1 MPSVKKY
8 LKEAENLKARKELS
22 KEDKLAFLDAQIEG
36 FQKQAYR
43 FEVDIEIAKRYIA
56 VGAEIGG
63 EEAYTETGE
72 NKIVEAVQ
80 NLRSIVLSIDKLL
93 IIKEELEKE

>member
-8 LKEAENLKARKELS
+8 LKELESLESPELS
-22 KEDKLAFLDAQIEG
+22 KEEKLKYLTAQIEG
-36 FQKQAYR
+36 FQTQRYR

-56 VGAEIGG
+56 VGEKMEG

-72 NKIVEAVQ
+72 NKIMESVQ
-80 NLRSIVLSIDKLL
+80 NLRSIFLSINKLISL
-93 IIKEELEKE
+93 KEELEKE